1 MITRVTMP
9 ARVNILGNPTDG
21 NEGDFYTIS
30 GAVNIYG
37 GAVIEPSERLT
48 FRYVNGPGMSAVR
61 KCIEVPVLDEIYDWH
76 HDGYAVFVATLRG
89 LITFHEPMRQLLE
102 QHPVRMSLWTKVPKQ
117 SGLGGSSVLVLA
129 LLNALRAHYG
139 IDCRMLHDY
148 AIAELTQRIEEL
160 EMGVTCGFSDRYVPQ
175 LGGLAYI
182 DYRDK
187 LEHRPMGEEPL
198 ATYERLDAFVAPLTF
213 IVGFSGVSRNSGG
226 VHSVMRDRYLVDW
239 ERAQNGSHG
248 PSAGPSAFTSSILD
262 RFRAI
267 GETARQG
274 KVCLLRGNLDEFGAL
289 MNENHTLI
297 DGIMRDCGFEWGA
310 GKANNTLIEAAS
322 EAGALG
328 AKLSGA
334 GGGGSVLVLPRPGE
348 ADHVLEAVRDVA
360 RCQGMF
366 RAKFFTVQIVKRG
379 PRVKVEA

>member
-1 MITRVTMP
+1 MIVHVTVP

-37 GAVIEPSERLT
+37 GVAVEPADRLT
-48 FRYVNGPGMSAVR
+48 FRYVSGPGMGGVR
-61 KCIEVPVLDEIYDWH
+61 KCIEVPRLDEIYDWH

-89 LITFHEPMRQLLE
+89 LIKFHEPMRKLLE
-102 QHPVRMSLWTKVPKQ
+102 QRPVRLSLWTKVPKQ
-117 SGLGGSSVLVLA
+117 SGLGGSSVLVLS
-129 LLNALRAHYG
+129 LLNALRVYYD
-139 IDCRMLHDY
+139 IDCRLLHDY
-148 AIAELTQRIEEL
+148 AIAELTQRIEEI

-187 LEHRPMGEEPL
+187 LEHRPIGEEPL

-213 IVGFSGVSRNSGG
+213 IVGFSGISRNSGD
-226 VHSVMRDRYLVDW
+226 VHSVMRGRYLVDW
-239 ERAQNGSHG
+239 ERARNGSHG
-248 PSAGPSAFTSSILD
+248 PSASPSAFASSILD
-262 RFRAI
+262 RFQAI
-267 GETARQG
+267 AETARHG
-274 KVCLLRGNLDEFGAL
+274 KVCLLRGNLDEFGRL

-297 DGIMRDCGFEWGA
+297 DGIMRDCGFDWGA
-310 GKANNTLIEAAS
+310 GKANNTLIEAAL

-348 ADHVLEAVRDVA
+348 ADHVLKAVHEAA
-360 RCQGMF
+360 REHGMF
-366 RAKFFTVQIVKRG
+366 RAKLFTVRIVTRG
-379 PRVKVEA
+379 PRVKIEA